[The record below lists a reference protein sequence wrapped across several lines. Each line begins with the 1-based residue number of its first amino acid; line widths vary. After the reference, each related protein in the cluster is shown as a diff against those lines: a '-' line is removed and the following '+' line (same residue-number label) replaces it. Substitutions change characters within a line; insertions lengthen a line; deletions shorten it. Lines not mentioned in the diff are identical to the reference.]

1 MYLDIKTST
10 YNVIVD
16 EVNRNHYIA
25 DFICRAS
32 NHPDDNYLY
41 LVIASNDNEYV
52 TWLANTSGNQVGLYE
67 GHYGLSFKEAM
78 QIIADKIKEEETWVG
93 LA

>member
-10 YNVIVD
+10 YNAIVD

-25 DFICRAS
+25 DLVSRAS

-41 LVIASNDNEYV
+41 LVLASNNNEYV
-52 TWLANTSGNQVGLYE
+52 TWIANTSGNQVGLYE
-67 GHYGLSFKEAM
+67 GHYGLSFKQAM
-78 QIIADKIKEEETWVG
+78 EILTKKIKEV
-93 LA
+93 